1 MLFLIFDKIDTLK
14 ILRNITL
21 CCFISFLYANA
32 QIPYTKH
39 YTVENG
45 LPSNTVYSTIEDHEG
60 YLWFST
66 NVGVS
71 KFDGYNFENFT
82 VFDGLLDNE
91 VISTKLDS
99 DNNIWFL
106 GYNGKLSLHKN
117 DVFIN
122 QEQNQNFKIN
132 NLDAVNQDYD
142 GKVYFVSYFN
152 GYSNVYTR
160 NKENNPTLQF
170 SIKGSK
176 KSMIFTENKR
186 GFYLDQTNSLFSF
199 IGRKSSLIYPV

>member
-1 MLFLIFDKIDTLK
+1 M
-14 ILRNITL
+14 
-21 CCFISFLYANA
+21 
-32 QIPYTKH
+32 
-39 YTVENG
+39 
-45 LPSNTVYSTIEDHEG
+45 
-60 YLWFST
+60 
-66 NVGVS
+66 
-71 KFDGYNFENFT
+71 
-82 VFDGLLDNE
+82 LDNE

-199 IGRKSSLIYPV
+199 FTYVPFLFQ